1 MKVKYLLSTVAMTVL
16 AGTAYAGLNQPA
28 VVTVDLVNMFASG
41 DQLTARTAD
50 NDVEFIGCGIRIFD
64 DGGNAFTFGFCQ
76 AGDSAEAE
84 ITCFTQNPELLAAM
98 RSTSAYSFI
107 SFSWQD
113 DGGGGAECTRIGFST
128 QSFYLPDPNIKP
140 KGKGK

>member
-1 MKVKYLLSTVAMTVL
+1 MQVKYLLLTVASTLL
-16 AGTAYAGLNQPA
+16 AGGAYAGLVQPA
-28 VVTVDLVNMFASG
+28 PVMVDLNNMFAQG

-76 AGDSAEAE
+76 AQDSAEVA
-84 ITCFTQNPELLAAM
+84 ITCFTFNPDLLEAM
-98 RSTSAYSFI
+98 RAASAYSFI
-107 SFSWQD
+107 TFAWQD
-113 DGGGGAECTRIGFST
+113 DGAGGAECVRIGFST

-140 KGKGK
+140 KEK